1 MGLINRTFS
10 EQYLPSFFVHAAR
23 IPYALLKLLPTRN
36 KVVLISRNNTKTSID
51 FQLLEREIKRQ
62 SPDTKVV
69 ILNHYMQSKLKHIR
83 DILVEMYHL
92 ATSRG
97 CIIDSYVIAVS
108 ILHHKKSLIIVQ
120 IWHALG
126 AIKQFGY
133 MTLGKKAG
141 HSERIAKIMNM
152 HGNYTYVTCGSN
164 ATRPIFQQTFGVSR
178 RIIEPI
184 GEPRVDYLL
193 DQDTYQANRQKI
205 LTKYPGLNGKKIVLY
220 APTFRRGHKIHPSEL
235 INQFDL
241 NNYAIIVKQHRLDK
255 TKLPKSDSII
265 QIKDEFD
272 SLELLPIADYVI
284 TDYSAITFEAALLNK
299 PLYFW
304 VYDYDTYQKECGFT
318 FDYRSEMPGLIT
330 KQARTIANAI
340 KNNRFSPRKI
350 AKFTNKWIA
359 VRDGTCTRQI
369 VGLLGLWVLNELLRG
384 RLGGH

>member
-10 EQYLPSFFVHAAR
+10 EQYLPSFFVHVAR

-83 DILVEMYHL
+83 DIIVEMYHL

-108 ILHHKKSLIIVQ
+108 ILHHKKNLVIIQ

-152 HGNYTYVTCGSN
+152 HGNYTAV
-164 ATRPIFQQTFGVSR
+164 A
-178 RIIEPI
+178 
-184 GEPRVDYLL
+184 LL
-193 DQDTYQANRQKI
+193 SQLANRE
-205 LTKYPGLNGKKIVLY
+205 LTI
-220 APTFRRGHKIHPSEL
+220 
-235 INQFDL
+235 
-241 NNYAIIVKQHRLDK
+241 
-255 TKLPKSDSII
+255 
-265 QIKDEFD
+265 
-272 SLELLPIADYVI
+272 
-284 TDYSAITFEAALLNK
+284 
-299 PLYFW
+299 
-304 VYDYDTYQKECGFT
+304 C
-318 FDYRSEMPGLIT
+318 
-330 KQARTIANAI
+330 
-340 KNNRFSPRKI
+340 
-350 AKFTNKWIA
+350 
-359 VRDGTCTRQI
+359 
-369 VGLLGLWVLNELLRG
+369 
-384 RLGGH
+384 